1 MSIVKQLIGHT
12 SEDTAYLVGDYPY
25 GYTARTSIR
34 YWVETK
40 PKLGQ
45 RFVSQTLNPKTK
57 KWNKPKA
64 STYKEALVIGLNEEG
79 HVTYTSVNTY
89 SGYEGFKE
97 FFDKYQLDEYQQEKI
112 GNIVRRFEQ
121 VHAKQKELAAAGE
134 ASDLSSAFKACVL
147 ADIARLERGE
157 ELAA

>member
-57 KWNKPKA
+57 KWNKPKC
-64 STYKEALVIGLNEEG
+64 STYSDAIVIGLNEKGYVEYANV
-79 HVTYTSVNTY
+79 HTY